1 MIPSVKNQRF
11 LTAPLNGFAAKG
23 SLWCVPFRIGA
34 SKVEGWYGWTV
45 GDAGPYGSY
54 GTKLFGGRMISAP
67 TKWQKKSPVLSYGVR
82 CWHYL
87 SSQAVARQVL
97 SARMSLSSVFGMGTG
112 GPSPQS
118 IPTVWMGFTHHLY
131 VKQNYL
137 SNRCL
142 SRIKAQRSGFD
153 SVTTNHDGTGMFRWR
168 NMETSIMC
176 EELVTHTGFEPM
188 LTA

>member
-1 MIPSVKNQRF
+1 MKCGRNIPLLIPSVKNQRF

-34 SKVEGWYGWTV
+34 SKVEGWYGWTG
-45 GDAGPYGSY
+45 GDAGPYG
-54 GTKLFGGRMISAP
+54 KNR
-67 TKWQKKSPVLSYGVR
+67 KSPVLSYGVR

-97 SARMSLSSVFGMGTG
+97 SARMSLTSVFGMGTG

-131 VKQNYL
+131 VKQHYL